1 MWVLHDS
8 RCASNHEAKEE
19 EKKTCRKGKAFPH
32 IRRHRRLDNMLR
44 RINLS
49 AALIVLICFF
59 LPWEQVSCGG
69 AKDTLSG
76 FDLARHDQFTLWLV
90 PLLMLAVL
98 VIGLVRRQ
106 QAKPGELGIVSII
119 AGGGSAFLMNQQRTR
134 VHDAAGFIS
143 AQLTGW
149 FWLAFISSLALI
161 IGGVAVLLRRQRR
174 P

>member
-1 MWVLHDS
+1 
-8 RCASNHEAKEE
+8 
-19 EKKTCRKGKAFPH
+19 
-32 IRRHRRLDNMLR
+32 MLR
-44 RINLS
+44 RINIS

-76 FDLARHDQFTLWLV
+76 LDLARHDHIALWVV

-98 VIGLVRRQ
+98 IVGLVRRQ
-106 QAKPGELGIVSII
+106 KAKRVDLGIVSLISG
-119 AGGGSAFLMNQQRTR
+119 AGSAYVMNDQRTS
-134 VHDAAGFIS
+134 VYDAAGVIS

-149 FWLAFISSLALI
+149 FWLAFLLSLALI
-161 IGGVAVLLRRQRR
+161 ISGIALLVNRERG

>member
-1 MWVLHDS
+1 
-8 RCASNHEAKEE
+8 
-19 EKKTCRKGKAFPH
+19 
-32 IRRHRRLDNMLR
+32 MLR
-44 RINLS
+44 KINIS

-76 FDLARHDQFTLWLV
+76 LDLARHDHTALWIV

-98 VIGLVRRQ
+98 IVGLVRRQ
-106 QAKPGELGIVSII
+106 KAKRAELGVISLISG
-119 AGGGSAFLMNQQRTR
+119 AGSAYLMNDQRTR
-134 VHDAAGFIS
+134 VYDTAGLIS

-149 FWLAFISSLALI
+149 FWLAFILSLALI
-161 IGGVAVLLRRQRR
+161 ISGIALLVKRQERASS